1 MQAAAG
7 DATLF
12 SMTINMHTH
21 FVPAQMVDA
30 LRQPTEPPWI
40 EAMPNGSERIHLPI
54 VAAVVEL
61 GCATGTPM
69 PVSEGV
75 LALVRQM
82 ARGRWLY

>member
-1 MQAAAG
+1 MA
-7 DATLF
+7 
-12 SMTINMHTH
+12 
-21 FVPAQMVDA
+21 DA
-30 LRQPTEPPWI
+30 LRQRTELPWN
-40 EAMPNGSERIHLPI
+40 EAMPDGSERIHLPI